1 MANFNHQL
9 QNGQGGRNNPNR
21 LPALPHQT
29 KSPAAQCNKA
39 FVVVVSVFIGP
50 FRAGIGTV
58 PFQVGCRTVIGPDP
72 SRLS

>member
-1 MANFNHQL
+1 LSSQFFTSGFCSFDWSVIQD
-9 QNGQGGRNNPNR
+9 
-21 LPALPHQT
+21 LPLPHQT